1 MCKEAFKRYAK
12 CKAVL
17 QELFVCADFIA
28 LTFQHPDALAIECP
42 DYQIL
47 KVNYPSGRCNCAT
60 EAIRC
65 EFAAR
70 NGERIITFEEQ
81 DRPYTEEAVRYNEWI
96 NKVGTETR
104 FEKAVKK
111 SNDLVARPSEEQI
124 AYRKRLAA
132 ILETEMVVPP
142 TPPPEEEDIQDEG
155 DRDIQ
160 IQGAADHGPLPKR
173 TRQMLDAAD
182 DEPLAKRIR
191 QIKAPRVRPTQS
203 VATTSA
209 QTLEPVETGRVQ
221 QAQPQKPEETGSTS
235 QPSKSSYEGAEES
248 MVSDGTSILSMCNP
262 KWKPQPH
269 LQDSTRYKYLGEQR
283 TPEEWA
289 TIADG
294 ERDRIMD
301 SMKNTLNSRNRDNKL
316 YIKQQR
322 KMEIEHTRWETMS
335 QEATQMQQQRN
346 ETRQAKSPSRNFEL
360 QSYHELLLYVNEF
373 TIQKDRMD
381 GEWGY
386 IMGQLTELSLR
397 DKPLPDVLEM
407 CRSLPSYSYTPGQVK
422 TPEEWLDI
430 VEQERKRCIR
440 ALGSVD
446 KVGKNTWKPRIINGM
461 KCTNAPPNSAAVI
474 PETSMRSFFPFTVA
488 PHPIEAPTS
497 RTKTKEP

>member
-81 DRPYTEEAVRYNEWI
+81 DRPYKEEAVRYNEWI

-104 FEKAVKK
+104 FEKAVKR
-111 SNDLVARPSEEQI
+111 SNALVAHPSEEQI

-132 ILETEMVVPP
+132 ILETEMIVPP
-142 TPPPEEEDIQDEG
+142 TPPPEEEDIQNEG
-155 DRDIQ
+155 DRDIKF
-160 IQGAADHGPLPKR
+160 QGVADHGPLPKR

-182 DEPLAKRIR
+182 DEPLPKRIR
-191 QIKAPRVRPTQS
+191 QIGAPRVHPPQS
-203 VATTSA
+203 VATTSE
-209 QTLEPVETGRVQ
+209 QTLEQVEATRVQ
-221 QAQPQKPEETGSTS
+221 QAHSKEPEETGSPN
-235 QPSKSSYEGAEES
+235 QRSKSSHEGAQES
-248 MVSDGTSILSMCNP
+248 LVSDGTSILSRCNT

-289 TIADG
+289 TIAEG

-301 SMKNTLNSRNRDNKL
+301 SMKKTLNSRNRENKL

-322 KMEIEHTRWETMS
+322 KMEIEHTRWYVQVGDDEPGSGTNA
-335 QEATQMQQQRN
+335 ATSKRN
-346 ETRQAKSPSRNFEL
+346 KASKEIISKFLTA
-360 QSYHELLLYVNEF
+360 
-373 TIQKDRMD
+373 KDRMD

-386 IMGQLTELSLR
+386 VMGQLTELSLR
-397 DKPLPDVLEM
+397 DKPLPDVLGM
-407 CRSLPSYSYTPGQVK
+407 CRSIPSYKYTPGQVK

-440 ALGSVD
+440 ALGSMD
-446 KVGKNTWKPRIINGM
+446 NIGRNNWKPRIINGDS
-461 KCTNAPPNSAAVI
+461 K
-474 PETSMRSFFPFTVA
+474 
-488 PHPIEAPTS
+488 
-497 RTKTKEP
+497 KEINRW